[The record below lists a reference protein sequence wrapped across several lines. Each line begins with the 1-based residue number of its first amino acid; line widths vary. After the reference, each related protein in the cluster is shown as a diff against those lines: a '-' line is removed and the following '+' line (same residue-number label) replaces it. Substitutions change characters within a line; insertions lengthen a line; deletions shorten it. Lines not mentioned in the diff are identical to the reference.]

1 MFRVLQNGFL
11 HPSLADLTHDPA
23 GCWGQIK
30 KGMLMRIST
39 ASVIVAALS
48 LGTPAWAQA
57 QGAQPKAPPQ
67 AQSDQSTV
75 IRSIEF
81 VNIKDLTP
89 EVRSKVED
97 VVAKASE
104 DDLRKLRDSIDAS
117 PEAVSA
123 LKAKGLSSSQ
133 VVAINFTN
141 GVLTLFAK
149 TAS

>member
-1 MFRVLQNGFL
+1 M
-11 HPSLADLTHDPA
+11 T
-23 GCWGQIK
+23 
-30 KGMLMRIST
+30 MRIST
-39 ASVIVAALS
+39 ASVIVAAPF
-48 LGTPAWAQA
+48 LGTPALVQA
-57 QGAQPKAPPQ
+57 QGAQPNAPPQ

-75 IRSIEF
+75 IRSMQVID
-81 VNIKDLTP
+81 IKDLQP

-104 DDLRKLRDSIDAS
+104 DDLRKLRGSIDAS

>member
-1 MFRVLQNGFL
+1 
-11 HPSLADLTHDPA
+11 
-23 GCWGQIK
+23 
-30 KGMLMRIST
+30 MRIST

-48 LGTPAWAQA
+48 LGTPTWVQA

-75 IRSIEF
+75 IRSIQV
-81 VNIKDLTP
+81 VNIKDLEP

-97 VVAKASE
+97 AVATISE
-104 DDLRKLRDSIDAS
+104 SDLQKLRDSIDTT

-133 VVAINFTN
+133 VVAITVAN
-141 GVLTLFAK
+141 GVLTIFAR
-149 TAS
+149 TA